1 MVPGI
6 LQPKR
11 NVWRIERANRA
22 AVLIDGAAFFDAVR
36 QSFRNAR
43 HSIFVLG
50 WDIDSRMRLV
60 GETNQPDDG
69 LPATLSDFLAELVR
83 IRPELKVN
91 LLLWD
96 YSLLYAN
103 ERELFPRLSLQWRT
117 PAQINLCLDN
127 IVPFGCSQHQKIIV
141 VDNALAFSGGLD
153 LTIRRWDTAEHSA
166 DNPARVDPTGH
177 VFKPFH
183 DVQMMVD
190 GEAARAL
197 AEIACERWAAAAACK
212 KLSTDSQGDPWPA
225 AIAPDFTRVDIGIA
239 RTQPCYN
246 NRVEVREAEH
256 LFFDSIDT
264 AQNSIYVENQYVT
277 SEQIARRLAKR
288 LRERKRLEVL
298 IVAPHKHES
307 WVESKTMRNAR
318 IRFWRIVKRA
328 GGDRVRL
335 MYPHV
340 EDGNQAVQTMI
351 HSKVMVI
358 DDRFLRIGSANMNNR
373 SMGADSE
380 CDLAIEAKNRVER
393 RTVIEIRNRLLGE
406 HCGVSAD
413 ETARALKRA
422 RNSIVVVANT
432 LSAKGHS
439 LRQINDGD
447 PDEGEFS
454 DFIEELADPSEPFQ
468 ISAIRRSVWQHMFT
482 AVSGAV
488 WKIVFAIL
496 LIALL
501 TLAWYV
507 SPLADW
513 ADPNEV
519 RDWFK
524 SANRQPWAGVL
535 VIGTF
540 LAGGLAAFPVT
551 ILIAATAA
559 TFGPWYGFLYATLGV
574 LASALATY
582 AIGAQF
588 GQRALRRILG
598 QRLDRIREKIE
609 RQGVLAVAAVRI
621 VPVAPFTFVNLV
633 AGASAIKLVDYV
645 AGTLLGMLP
654 GLVVMSALGD
664 RIVAIL
670 SDPSIGEVALLAA
683 AVIGWIGV
691 SLAVQSFVSRVWRR
705 TS

>member
-1 MVPGI
+1 M
-6 LQPKR
+6 
-11 NVWRIERANRA
+11 
-22 AVLIDGAAFFDAVR
+22 
-36 QSFRNAR
+36 
-43 HSIFVLG
+43 
-50 WDIDSRMRLV
+50 
-60 GETNQPDDG
+60 
-69 LPATLSDFLAELVR
+69 
-83 IRPELKVN
+83 
-91 LLLWD
+91 
-96 YSLLYAN
+96 
-103 ERELFPRLSLQWRT
+103 
-117 PAQINLCLDN
+117 
-127 IVPFGCSQHQKIIV
+127 
-141 VDNALAFSGGLD
+141 
-153 LTIRRWDTAEHSA
+153 
-166 DNPARVDPTGH
+166 
-177 VFKPFH
+177 
-183 DVQMMVD
+183 
-190 GEAARAL
+190 
-197 AEIACERWAAAAACK
+197 
-212 KLSTDSQGDPWPA
+212 
-225 AIAPDFTRVDIGIA
+225 
-239 RTQPCYN
+239 
-246 NRVEVREAEH
+246 
-256 LFFDSIDT
+256 
-264 AQNSIYVENQYVT
+264 
-277 SEQIARRLAKR
+277 
-288 LRERKRLEVL
+288 
-298 IVAPHKHES
+298 
-307 WVESKTMRNAR
+307 
-318 IRFWRIVKRA
+318 
-328 GGDRVRL
+328 
-335 MYPHV
+335 
-340 EDGNQAVQTMI
+340 
-351 HSKVMVI
+351 
-358 DDRFLRIGSANMNNR
+358 
-373 SMGADSE
+373 
-380 CDLAIEAKNRVER
+380 
-393 RTVIEIRNRLLGE
+393 GE

-422 RNSIVVVANT
+422 RNSIVVVADT

-468 ISAIRRSVWQHMFT
+468 ISVIRRSVWQHMFT

-645 AGTLLGMLP
+645 AGTVLGMLP